1 MGGGNGN
8 GGILCSCDYSLGKAM
23 RKHMQTDGNRKNT
36 APVTWMKAWESWMRW
51 AKREPWIRRRPWPCI
66 RQAATQTDASAWT
79 VTSSQV
85 RRCTNYCSPAA
96 CATYTEHASAVADG
110 PARRSVSAKILSAA
124 SELRDNTSQLTQT
137 IARHL
142 LVRCSVLYH
151 RRTCSKH
158 SYLGV
163 RSYLLCA
170 FREV

>member
-1 MGGGNGN
+1 
-8 GGILCSCDYSLGKAM
+8 
-23 RKHMQTDGNRKNT
+23 
-36 APVTWMKAWESWMRW
+36 MRW

-96 CATYTEHASAVADG
+96 CATYTEHTSAVADG

-124 SELRDNTSQLTQT
+124 SQLRDNTSQLTQT

-151 RRTCSKH
+151 RRTCSKTLLPR
-158 SYLGV
+158 SKVLSFMRVPWSLDDDESVYL
-163 RSYLLCA
+163 SA
-170 FREV
+170 RELQAALMSALMSSRFAKPSADT